1 MTISTVAVY
10 QTSFIITDRRADKQ
24 KQVRIPRR
32 QTKER
37 YAMGIVYLFPSLR
50 DPHGKK
56 GYVSDPALMSEHFYD
71 AQKGTGF
78 LSWRLKSVQ
87 RGTRLSATLED
98 SRAEENGGPMLRRE
112 PRHRDDQPDEQRCQ
126 EIISLMNH
134 TNDREVIMKKMRDTL
149 EYRQRLIH
157 DPDRS
162 STVLSVFPRL
172 LDTKGLILQDVRLL
186 FGSET
191 SSKLLEKWPN
201 SFKANVIEQAEMLTS
216 TPMLRRLLLCAKNQ
230 QGAALELPEEWAHLT
245 EWDSDMASL
254 LLLLHLLPPQPA
266 GRKRT
271 QKISVAQAIDHLVVF
286 HKSCTSLEA
295 HLQREENRQPYLLA
309 SGTSKEAISSF
320 FIAIDKKLIPCEA
333 ATSLAAID
341 ELFKVHFVLG
351 IRYDPALKSMY
362 TFLQTTVYNIDVDT
376 TSESPKVKELRTKL
390 VNNV

>member
-1 MTISTVAVY
+1 
-10 QTSFIITDRRADKQ
+10 
-24 KQVRIPRR
+24 
-32 QTKER
+32 
-37 YAMGIVYLFPSLR
+37 MGIVYLFPSLR

-78 LSWRLKSVQ
+78 LSWRLKSIQ

-149 EYRQRLIH
+149 EYRERLIH

-172 LDTKGLILQDVRLL
+172 LDTKGLILQDFRLL

-201 SFKANVIEQAEMLTS
+201 SFKANVIEQAEMLTP
-216 TPMLRRLLLCAKNQ
+216 TPLLRRLLLCAKNQ
-230 QGAALELPEEWAHLT
+230 QGAALELP
-245 EWDSDMASL
+245 
-254 LLLLHLLPPQPA
+254 
-266 GRKRT
+266 
-271 QKISVAQAIDHLVVF
+271 
-286 HKSCTSLEA
+286 
-295 HLQREENRQPYLLA
+295 
-309 SGTSKEAISSF
+309 GTSKEAISSF

-333 ATSLAAID
+333 TTSLAAID

-376 TSESPKVKELRTKL
+376 TSESPKIKELRTKL